1 MAKPPYRIGR
11 MLHRLDLLML
21 LHLRSF
27 GDDLIP
33 PAQMRMLEFIGK
45 NDGCTQ
51 AEVAEEM
58 GVSPASVAQSIKRM
72 EASGLVTKKVCK
84 GNLRANSLKITAAGI
99 ESAKNCRIV
108 FDGLEN
114 RMFQGFSSEEKELAA
129 SIISRLVNNLEPDE
143 VGEMNNAE
151 LSKLVNSE
159 SDKKKN
165 QGDKK

>member
-33 PAQMRMLEFIGK
+33 PAQMRMLEFIEK

-51 AEVAEEM
+51 ADVADAM

-72 EASGLVTKKVCK
+72 EASGFVTKNVCK
-84 GNLRANSLKITAAGI
+84 SNLRANSLQITASGSEA
-99 ESAKNCRIV
+99 ARNCRVV
-108 FDGLEN
+108 FDGLEEK
-114 RMFQGFSSEEKELAA
+114 MLQGFSYDEMELATG
-129 SIISRLVNNLEPDE
+129 IISRLIKNLEPDE
-143 VGEMNNAE
+143 VGAMNNAE
-151 LSKLVNSE
+151 LSEFVNSE

-165 QGDKK
+165 QGDNA